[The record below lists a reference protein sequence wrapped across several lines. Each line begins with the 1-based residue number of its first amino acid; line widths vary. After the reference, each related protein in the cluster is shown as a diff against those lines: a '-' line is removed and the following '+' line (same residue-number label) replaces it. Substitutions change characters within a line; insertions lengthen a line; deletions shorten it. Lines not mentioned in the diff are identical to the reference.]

1 MNTYN
6 IQQLQKLNN
15 IRNELGDNV
24 IEKIEKLLALGER
37 NPNPNESKSALNKV
51 DELCNKYNVDLSD
64 VKKLIK
70 FKNAKIDISK
80 LASQMAR
87 ESQSKEASETKK
99 EQEQSN
105 QQYQSKQQYEQT
117 QAYYEDILKKY
128 QEEIL
133 KSKQRSQEYYNRRN
147 SQTNYYEKNFKTSY
161 KRWSIRNK
169 ILSFFNS
176 LFCRLMSLV
185 LGIISYIVLLFA
197 CIFSLGLPYGVYCV
211 YKTLEQISNEIPLE
225 NIEYTS
231 YIIPWFFVPIVLF
244 VVVYLLRAAKDYFWL
259 KY

>member
-6 IQQLQKLNN
+6 IQQIQKLNN

-51 DELCNKYNVDLSD
+51 GELCSKYNVDLSD
-64 VKKLIK
+64 VRKLIK

-80 LASQMAR
+80 LASKMAR
-87 ESQSKEASETKK
+87 ESQSKEASETKT

-117 QAYYEDILKKY
+117 QAYYEDLLKKY

-133 KSKQRSQEYYNRRN
+133 KSKQRSQEYHNRRN
-147 SQTNYYEKNFKTSY
+147 SQKNYYNKKNKLRLIG
-161 KRWSIRNK
+161 KK
-169 ILSFFNS
+169 IVGFFNS

-211 YKTLEQISNEIPLE
+211 YKIFEQMSNEIPLE
-225 NIEYTS
+225 NIKHTS
-231 YIIPWFFVPIVLF
+231 YIIPCFVVPIVLF
-244 VVVYLLRAAKDYFWL
+244 VVLYLLRAAKDYFWL